1 MRRATSASAHLI
13 AFEKGSAIEW
23 SVNSPWRKVGWGM
36 LVFDLL
42 CGAGCGRTHLQREVV
57 ASGTPAHLEGDA
69 LVLLP
74 RTCVVRK
81 RLSSRHLPPSGLG
94 ARTTL
99 KLRRAIDAMVPTA
112 QRADAQAIEFCT
124 PPPDL
129 SLEPARLS
137 DLRASEH
144 TLRLMRERG
153 LELAVVI
160 EIQTTI
166 ACTAG
171 SNGVLLTHYAGA
183 GLGASTAFTGSDTC
197 DDDEI
202 ELMAY
207 VFRQDG
213 RAVWAGMREIV
224 PGEPVEPAVERL
236 LQRVP
241 VTMPLFIKHVS
252 NNDLRCVLDDHGTAD
267 CT

>member
-1 MRRATSASAHLI
+1 MVVL
-13 AFEKGSAIEW
+13 
-23 SVNSPWRKVGWGM
+23 
-36 LVFDLL
+36 DLL

-57 ASGTPAHLEGDA
+57 AAGTPAHLEGNA

-74 RTCVVRK
+74 RTCVTGR
-81 RLSSRHLPPSGLG
+81 RLVTRHIPASGLG

-99 KLRRAIDAMVPTA
+99 KLRTAVDAMVPSTH
-112 QRADAQAIEFCT
+112 RAELEPVASCK

-129 SLEPARLS
+129 SLDPARLS
-137 DLRASEH
+137 ELRASQH
-144 TLRLMRERG
+144 TLRLMRDRG

-166 ACTAG
+166 ACSTG
-171 SNGVLLTHYAGA
+171 SNGVLLTHYGGA
-183 GLGASTAFTGSDTC
+183 GLAASTAFTGTDTC
-197 DDDEI
+197 DDDDI
-202 ELMAY
+202 ELIAY

-213 RAVWAGMREIV
+213 KAVWAGMREIL

-241 VTMPLFIKHVS
+241 VTMPLFVKHAS
-252 NNDLRCVLDDHGTAD
+252 TTDLRCVVDDHGVTS
-267 CT
+267 CS

>member
-1 MRRATSASAHLI
+1 MIVL
-13 AFEKGSAIEW
+13 
-23 SVNSPWRKVGWGM
+23 
-36 LVFDLL
+36 DLL

-57 ASGTPAHLEGDA
+57 AAGTPAHLEGNA

-74 RTCVVRK
+74 RTCVAGR
-81 RLSSRHLPPSGLG
+81 RLTTRNIPASGVG

-99 KLRRAIDAMVPTA
+99 RLRLAVDAMVPA
-112 QRADAQAIEFCT
+112 VNRADLQAIETCK

-129 SLEPARLS
+129 SLDPARLS
-137 DLRASEH
+137 ELRASEH

-153 LELAVVI
+153 LDLAVVI

-166 ACTAG
+166 ACSTG
-171 SNGVLLTHYAGA
+171 SNGVLLTHYGGA
-183 GLGASTAFTGSDTC
+183 GLAASTTFTGSDTC
-197 DDDEI
+197 DDDDI
-202 ELMAY
+202 ELIAY

-213 RAVWAGMREIV
+213 KAVWAGMREIV

-241 VTMPLFIKHVS
+241 VTMPLYVKHAS
-252 NNDLRCVLDDHGTAD
+252 TKDLRCIVDDRGITT
-267 CT
+267 CS

>member
-1 MRRATSASAHLI
+1 
-13 AFEKGSAIEW
+13 
-23 SVNSPWRKVGWGM
+23 M
-36 LVFDLL
+36 LVLDLL

-57 ASGTPAHLEGDA
+57 AAGTPTHIDGDA
-69 LVLLP
+69 LVVLP
-74 RTCVVRK
+74 RTCVAAR
-81 RLSSRHLPPSGLG
+81 RFTSRHIPASGLG

-99 KLRRAIDAMVPTA
+99 KLRTVVDAMVPNA
-112 QRADAQAIEFCT
+112 HRADPRPIETCK

-129 SLEPARLS
+129 SLDPARLS

-144 TLRLMRERG
+144 TLRLMRDRG
-153 LELAVVI
+153 VELAVVI

-166 ACTAG
+166 ACSTG
-171 SNGVLLTHYAGA
+171 SNGVLLTHYGGA
-183 GLGASTAFTGSDTC
+183 GLASSTTFTGSDTC
-197 DDDEI
+197 DDDDI
-202 ELMAY
+202 ELIAY

-224 PGEPVEPAVERL
+224 PGDPVEPAVERL

-241 VTMPLFIKHVS
+241 VTMPLFVKHAS
-252 NNDLRCVLDDHGTAD
+252 TKDLRCVVDDRGIVD